1 MELAGAARRAE
12 ETLEPAVRKPRG
24 REAGA
29 QGTWTLRTRDGGE
42 AAGGGSPGDPG
53 RPGRDLGGCGGD
65 RAPGDGRHLAPYDR
79 CQSAG
84 DRPAEVDGGN
94 GSRRPDEIPAGGAKS
109 LGNTGGTCPA
119 FPQERARGA
128 EGGRFS
134 WRRSNGVKR
143 FGRAGLQ
150 ARGVGGSGVAG
161 SPWGARTRARALG
174 PLVLKG
180 FVEL

>member
-1 MELAGAARRAE
+1 METGHR
-12 ETLEPAVRKPRG
+12 ETG
-24 REAGA
+24 
-29 QGTWTLRTRDGGE
+29 GTW
-42 AAGGGSPGDPG
+42 
-53 RPGRDLGGCGGD
+53 
-65 RAPGDGRHLAPYDR
+65 HLMTDVSQQGIVR
-79 CQSAG
+79 QRWTVG
-84 DRPAEVDGGN
+84 MD
-94 GSRRPDEIPAGGAKS
+94 RRPDEIPAGAAKS

-161 SPWGARTRARALG
+161 SPWGAPHQGPRIGPFGSQGLCGAVEVKLARSVRR
-174 PLVLKG
+174 PYV
-180 FVEL
+180 